1 MKKRILVVEDDRH
14 MADLLQLRLQK
25 EGYEVECVQDGV
37 EALRAIERSVPDCML
52 LDWML
57 PKMEGIEVCRQVR
70 YQYDFPILMISA
82 RTEELDIVLAL
93 ELGASDY
100 LTKPFGFR
108 ELLTRMRMHMKRF
121 ENERKYKEYAAEFSI
136 GPFHIDL
143 IAFKVYKN
151 SLEVPLTQRE
161 FKVLLHL
168 MQQRGDVQTREQIIQ
183 VLESSKG
190 DKRTVDV
197 IIRRLR
203 EKIENQPSAPKWI
216 KTKNG
221 MGYYFHMDSKE
232 GAAL

>member
-14 MADLLQLRLQK
+14 MADLIQVRLKK
-25 EGYEVECVQDGV
+25 EGYEVECVYDGK
-37 EALRAIERSVPDCML
+37 EALRAVERSVPDCML

-70 YQYDFPILMISA
+70 YQHDFPIIMLSA

-121 ENERKYKEYAAEFSI
+121 ENERKYKEYAAQFSI

-143 IAFKVYKN
+143 VAFKVYKN

-168 MQQRGDVQTREQIIQ
+168 MQQRGDVQTREQIIE

-190 DKRTVDV
+190 DRRTVDV

-221 MGYYFHMDSKE
+221 MGYYFQIDTKE
-232 GAAL
+232 VSY

>member
-14 MADLLQLRLQK
+14 MADLLQVYLNK
-25 EGYEVECVQDGV
+25 EGYEVECVYDGI
-37 EALRAIERSVPDCML
+37 EALQAVERCQPDCML

-70 YQYDFPILMISA
+70 YQHEFPVIMISA
-82 RTEELDIVLAL
+82 RAEELDIVLAL

-100 LTKPFGFR
+100 LKKPFGFR
-108 ELLTRMRMHMKRF
+108 ELLTRMRMHMKRY
-121 ENERKYKEYAAEFSI
+121 ENEQKQKEYVSGFSI
-136 GPFHIDL
+136 GPFYIDL
-143 IAFKVYKN
+143 VAFKLYKN
-151 SLEVPLTQRE
+151 SSEVLLTQRE

-168 MQQRGDVQTREQIIQ
+168 MQQPGNVQTREQIIE
-183 VLESSKG
+183 VMESSKG
-190 DKRTVDV
+190 NRRTVDV

-221 MGYYFHMDSKE
+221 IGYYFHIDTKE
-232 GAAL
+232 VSY